1 MTAGPRIIVVGASS
15 GLGRTI
21 GIGIGIGIGIAGR
34 GARVALLA
42 RRKERL
48 DQAAIEAGNGAIAVT
63 CDEGRN
69 SASGRRSLPGDPG
82 LGD

>member
-15 GLGRTI
+15 GLGRT
-21 GIGIGIGIGIAGR
+21 IGIGIGIGIAGR

>member
-21 GIGIGIGIGIAGR
+21 GIGIGLAGR